1 MIFEDDVWGLLGLCF
16 DMLKLAVKIVKL
28 EHQEVRL
35 ELVEVVLR
43 CQVDWEVELVL
54 DLDYIIQI

>member
-1 MIFEDDVWGLLGLCF
+1 MIFEDDVWGLLSLCF
-16 DMLKLAVKIVKL
+16 DVLKLAVKIVKL

>member
-1 MIFEDDVWGLLGLCF
+1 MCF
-16 DMLKLAVKIVKL
+16 DVLKLAVKIVKL